1 MKERSIQVAHNTR
14 IEDCEKV
21 NKENIIDVCVVE
33 ETISCRLVVWDAGY
47 SSLKRAAGGISLAG
61 V

>member
-1 MKERSIQVAHNTR
+1 M
-14 IEDCEKV
+14 
-21 NKENIIDVCVVE
+21 NKENIIEVCVVKKS
-33 ETISCRLVVWDAGY
+33 SCRLVVWDTGY